1 MRLAIFVLLEQ
12 RRVDM
17 AIATRN
23 NLPILNRGKLA
34 TNCDCICPTCES
46 ILSQNELVI
55 SVAASDRIAFVKHTF
70 PNTINLCTAGT
81 EWCQTLLWPG
91 SNYSGTFALTK
102 ISSSPARWKY
112 TYPISAPVCENSS
125 GGDPPFLQVEASP
138 CTSSNEIFLTFSAR
152 MYTLWYE
159 DRSRGSTCSAR
170 SKSDFD
176 CVYRGG
182 NANCAGG
189 SNFISSLSVPQNYS
203 GVSVTVLA
211 PDANPT
217 AFPVINDAIS
227 TSTFLMLSGVQTNI
241 FGIPPPA
248 ITDTGDSGGS
258 AIAVSFVPQ

>member
-1 MRLAIFVLLEQ
+1 MT
-12 RRVDM
+12 
-17 AIATRN
+17 IATKGGS
-23 NLPILNRGKLA
+23 LIVKDGKLA
-34 TNCDCICPTCES
+34 QNCACCGQTCES
-46 ILSQNELVI
+46 ILSRNELVI

-70 PNTINLCTAGT
+70 PNTLNLCTAGT

-112 TYPISAPVCENSS
+112 TYPISAPVCANPFS
-125 GGDPPFLQVEASP
+125 GTQPFLQIEAS
-138 CTSSNEIFLTFSAR
+138 CNSTNEIYLTFTALL
-152 MYTLWYE
+152 YTLWYQ
-159 DRSRGSTCSAR
+159 DRRRGSTCSAR

-176 CVYRGG
+176 CVYREG
-182 NANCAGG
+182 NANCGGG
-189 SNFISSLSVPQNYS
+189 SNFISSVPGIPQNYS